1 MRALLV
7 STYELGHQPL
17 HLASPA
23 AALSEAGHD
32 VRCVDLAVEELDPAA
47 LDWAEV
53 VAFSVPMHTATRLAV
68 QVAAVVRARRPEVPL
83 CAYGLYAGAAPGFDA
98 ALAGEY
104 EPALVE
110 WVGRAAD
117 PAGGPAAGPAGAGA
131 GGVRVELGRHR
142 PAVPRREGL
151 PGLSNYARLLPD
163 GTGAGDGVPAGYV
176 EASHGCVHRCRH
188 CPVPVVY
195 DGRIRTVPVET
206 VMADVDRQV
215 EMGAGHITFGD
226 PDFLNGPHHA
236 VRVARAFHRRHPD
249 LTFDV
254 TTKVE
259 HVLRHRDLLP
269 ELAGAGLLFVVS
281 AFESVDDRVLAR
293 LAKGHTAADA
303 AAATGLLRRHGI
315 EVRPSLLPFTPWTTV
330 AGVVGLLDFVIDHDL
345 VANVDPVQYSIRLLL
360 PPGSLLLDDPEV
372 TAVLD
377 PYDPAALSHPWRSPH
392 PGVDDLQVALAGV
405 VEARGEEDA
414 VDVFPEVRATVAG
427 RAAALGRSGPRP
439 VPVPPAS
446 RRAPRLSEAWFCCA
460 EPTKVQLEAAGGR
473 SHP

>member
-23 AALSEAGHD
+23 AALAGAGHE
-32 VRCVDLAVEELDPAA
+32 VRCVDLAVDELEPDHV
-47 LDWAEV
+47 DWADV
-53 VAFSVPMHTATRLAV
+53 AAFSVPMHTATRLAV
-68 QVAAVVRARRPEVPL
+68 QAAAAVRARRPGLPL

-110 WVGRAAD
+110 WVGR
-117 PAGGPAAGPAGAGA
+117 GGAPSEEGPGPVA
-131 GGVRVELGRHR
+131 VRVDLGRHR

-151 PGLSNYARLLPD
+151 PGLSRYARLLPD
-163 GTGAGDGVPAGYV
+163 GSSAAGGVQAGYV

-206 VMADVDRQV
+206 VLADVDRQV

-236 VRVARAFHRRHPD
+236 LRVARALHRRHPD

-269 ELAGAGLLFVVS
+269 ELAAAGLLFAVS
-281 AFESVDDRVLAR
+281 AFESVDDRVLER
-293 LAKGHTAADA
+293 LDKGHTAADA
-303 AAATGLLRRHGI
+303 ATAATLLRGHGV

-330 AGVVGLLDFVIDHDL
+330 AGVVALLDFVIAHDL

-360 PPGSLLLDDPEV
+360 PPGSLLLEDPEV
-372 TAVLD
+372 RAVLG
-377 PYDPAALSHPWRSPH
+377 PYDASALSHPWRSAH
-392 PGVDDLQVALAGV
+392 PGVDELQAELAAV
-405 VEARGEEDA
+405 VEAGGEADA
-414 VDVFPEVRATVAG
+414 VDVFPDVH
-427 RAAALGRSGPRP
+427 AAAARWAAATGQPGPRP
-439 VPVPPAS
+439 VPRAGP
-446 RRAPRLSEAWFCCA
+446 RRRVPRLSEAWFCCA
-460 EPTKVQLEAAGGR
+460 EPTQVQLASAGGR
-473 SHP
+473 GQPQEAP

>member
-1 MRALLV
+1 MRTLLV

-17 HLASPA
+17 NLASPA
-23 AALSEAGHD
+23 AALAAAGHE

-47 LDWAEV
+47 VDWADV

-68 QVAAVVRARRPEVPL
+68 QAAAVIRGRRPELPL

-104 EPALVE
+104 EPALVD
-110 WVGRAAD
+110 WVGRG
-117 PAGGPAAGPAGAGA
+117 GGPVAA
-131 GGVRVELGRHR
+131 RVELGRHH

-151 PGLSNYARLLPD
+151 PELSRYARLLPD
-163 GTGAGDGVPAGYV
+163 GTGAEGGVLAGYA

-215 EMGAGHITFGD
+215 EMGARHITFGD

-236 VRVARAFHRRHPD
+236 RRMARAFHQRHPD

-259 HVLRHRDLLP
+259 HVLRHRDLLA
-269 ELAGAGLLFVVS
+269 ELAASGLLFVVS
-281 AFESVDDRVLAR
+281 AFESVDDRVLER

-303 AAATGLLRRHGI
+303 ATATELLRAHGI

-330 AGVVGLLDFVIDHDL
+330 AGVVDLLDFVISHDL

-372 TAVLD
+372 GAVLG
-377 PYDPAALSHPWRSPH
+377 PYDPVALSHPWRSPH
-392 PGVDDLQVALAGV
+392 PGVDELQAELAQV
-405 VEARGEEDA
+405 VEAGGEADA
-414 VDVFPEVRATVAG
+414 VDVFPEIHAVVAR
-427 RAAALGRSGPRP
+427 RAAALGRPGPRP
-439 VPVPPAS
+439 LPPRGPG

-460 EPTKVQLEAAGGR
+460 EPTKVQLATAGGR
-473 SHP
+473 GHP

>member
-1 MRALLV
+1 VRALLV

-17 HLASPA
+17 NLASPA
-23 AALSEAGHD
+23 AGLAAAGHE
-32 VRCVDLAVEELDPAA
+32 VRCVDLAVEELDPGAV
-47 LDWAEV
+47 DWADV

-68 QVAAVVRARRPEVPL
+68 QAAAVIRGRRPELPL

-104 EPALVE
+104 EPALVD
-110 WVGRAAD
+110 WVGRGGGTVAA
-117 PAGGPAAGPAGAGA
+117 
-131 GGVRVELGRHR
+131 RVELGRHQ
-142 PAVPRREGL
+142 PAVPRRDGL
-151 PGLSNYARLLPD
+151 PELSRYARLLPD
-163 GTGAGDGVPAGYV
+163 GTGAAGGVLAGYA

-195 DGRIRTVPVET
+195 DGRIRTVPVDT

-215 EMGAGHITFGD
+215 EMGARHITFGD

-236 VRVARAFHRRHPD
+236 RRMARAFHQRHPE

-259 HVLRHRDLLP
+259 HVLRHRDLLA
-269 ELAGAGLLFVVS
+269 ELAASGLLFVVS
-281 AFESVDDRVLAR
+281 AFESVDDRVLER

-303 AAATGLLRRHGI
+303 ATATELLRAHGI

-330 AGVVGLLDFVIDHDL
+330 AGVVDLLDFVISNDL

-372 TAVLD
+372 GAVLG
-377 PYDPAALSHPWRSPH
+377 PYDPVALSHPWRSPH
-392 PGVDDLQVALAGV
+392 PGVDELQAELAQV
-405 VEARGEEDA
+405 VEAGGEADA
-414 VDVFPEVRATVAG
+414 VDVFPGIHAAAAR
-427 RAAALGRSGPRP
+427 RAAALGQPGPRP
-439 VPVPPAS
+439 LPPRGRG

-460 EPTKVQLEAAGGR
+460 EPTKVQLATAGGR
-473 SHP
+473 GHP